1 MIMLKAMKRG
11 PYGQMVFKG
20 RVLVKVWS
28 SWKLQSWAWE
38 MGWGFKHLQSL
49 QQSLDWVLSWR
60 ACLSEIS
67 ETFGPTRLKEQ
78 CLYLASAP
86 RPPPTPTLLLIKFSS
101 MEKNLN
107 SSWAV
112 FKIRWKVKQAIG
124 VYLGLKTPCPL
135 EDLKELIPSQDNP
148 LKSILHYDVKS
159 KDQCWGV

>member
-1 MIMLKAMKRG
+1 
-11 PYGQMVFKG
+11 
-20 RVLVKVWS
+20 
-28 SWKLQSWAWE
+28 
-38 MGWGFKHLQSL
+38 
-49 QQSLDWVLSWR
+49 
-60 ACLSEIS
+60 
-67 ETFGPTRLKEQ
+67 
-78 CLYLASAP
+78 
-86 RPPPTPTLLLIKFSS
+86 

-159 KDQCWGV
+159 KDQGRGA